1 MSWIQCQHDFRI
13 STLSFSAVCQQ
24 CGAKVPVKHG
34 WSVVLYSLAFL
45 SLLPAYFAKGF
56 WMNLLAI
63 LFYLCVTLIITW
75 AFSHFVNRLPPEK
88 RLHFLSLD
96 AIDKP

>member
-1 MSWIQCQHDFRI
+1 
-13 STLSFSAVCQQ
+13 
-24 CGAKVPVKHG
+24 
-34 WSVVLYSLAFL
+34 
-45 SLLPAYFAKGF
+45 
-56 WMNLLAI
+56 MNALAI
-63 LFYLCVTLIITW
+63 LIYLCVTLMITW